1 MTRVSEAFVLEQE
14 AYVLFYVKQGAS
26 CWFSNFMDTEK
37 KHIEDDM
44 NGTSP
49 ISVLNGHERYLS
61 SPTNSEECS
70 SSLTE
75 YPDGHQ
81 SFGSSNDVSLVG
93 HVETSPVVPNCG
105 NPDKILS
112 DKFVTH
118 LTLQSKMKG
127 EENSVGG
134 DDRPPIKSAGWSMS
148 VQDEDVWFEDEIT
161 GML

>member
-1 MTRVSEAFVLEQE
+1 MTRVSEAYVLEQE

-37 KHIEDDM
+37 KHIEDDI

-61 SPTNSEECS
+61 SPANSDDCF
-70 SSLTE
+70 SSLRE
-75 YPDGHQ
+75 SSDGHQ
-81 SFGSSNDVSLVG
+81 SCSSSNNVSLVG
-93 HVETSPVVPNCG
+93 HVETFPAVPNCG

-118 LTLQSKMKG
+118 LTLQSKTKG
-127 EENSVGG
+127 EESSIGA

-148 VQDEDVWFEDEIT
+148 VQDLDVLFEDEIT